1 MKQSALF
8 IALLPLLITPAIYAD
23 TTQTSVLDNRAA
35 KGDITQPGGA
45 RRLSEDQ
52 TAAIRASLNE
62 KPAKNIILLIGDGM
76 GDSEITAAR
85 NYAEGAGG
93 FFKGIDALPLTG
105 QYTHYALDKKT
116 GKPDYV
122 TDSAASATAWSTGV
136 KTYNGALGVDI
147 HEKDRQTLLEM
158 AKAAGLATGNVST
171 AELQDATPAAL
182 VAHVTSRKC
191 YGPSVTSEKC
201 PTNALEK
208 GGKGSITEQLLNAR
222 PDVTLGGGAKTFA
235 ETATAGEWQGK
246 TLREQAQAR
255 GYQLVSDA
263 NSLAAITEANQ
274 DKPLLGLFSD
284 GNMPVRWEGPK
295 ASYHGNIDKP
305 AVTCTPNPKRTDS
318 VPTLAA
324 MTDKAIDL
332 LSKSEKGFFLQVE
345 GASIDKQDH
354 AANPCG
360 QIGET
365 VDLDEAV
372 QKALAF
378 AKKDGN
384 TLVIVTADHAHASQ
398 IVPPDTKA
406 PGLTQALNTKDGAVM
421 VMSYGNSEEESMEH
435 TGTQLRIA
443 ASGPGAQRVIGL
455 TDQTD
460 NFYTI
465 AGALGL
471 ATTTDQQKALSDNA
485 EVRVATENG
494 SYAADATGFN
504 GDAVLSYELKD
515 KSGNVIAASDSTT
528 PLSGV
533 RVKTAQTT
541 AIALDKVAE
550 GNEYTLTVTGR
561 QSGKSVT
568 VDFQAP
574 AAGSSDKNADKNA
587 DKNGVIASGKVNNNP
602 QADGSPLGETG
613 TAVAVVA
620 IAVAMLAAIAMIIKT
635 VKITR

>member
-1 MKQSALF
+1 MKLSALF
-8 IALLPLLITPAIYAD
+8 IALIPLLGSPVIHAE
-23 TTQTSVLDNRAA
+23 TTAAPVLENRAA
-35 KGDITQPGGA
+35 QGDITTPGGA
-45 RRLSEDQ
+45 RRLTGDQ
-52 TAAIRASLNE
+52 TEALRASLIN
-62 KPAKNIILLIGDGM
+62 KPAKNVILLIGDGM

-105 QYTHYALDKKT
+105 QYTHYSLDKNRET
-116 GKPDYV
+116 GLRDRLGGLRHRR
-122 TDSAASATAWSTGV
+122 TTGV

-147 HEKDRQTLLEM
+147 HENAHQTILEL

-191 YGPSVTSEKC
+191 YGPTVTSEKC
-201 PTNALEK
+201 PSNALEK

-255 GYQLVSDA
+255 GYQIVTDA
-263 NSLAAITEANQ
+263 ASLAAATEASQ
-274 DKPLLGLFSD
+274 DKPLLGLFAD

-305 AVTCTPNPKRTDS
+305 PVTCTPNPKRDAS
-318 VPTLAA
+318 VPTLAQ
-324 MTDKAIDL
+324 MTEKAIDL
-332 LSKSEKGFFLQVE
+332 LSRNEKGFFLQVE

-372 QKALAF
+372 QKALEF
-378 AKKDGN
+378 ARKDGN

-398 IVPPDTKA
+398 IIPADSKA
-406 PGLTQALNTKDGAVM
+406 PGLTQALNTHDGAVM
-421 VMSYGNSEEESMEH
+421 VMCYGNSEEESMEH

-443 ASGPGAQRVIGL
+443 AYGPHAANVVGL

-460 NFYTI
+460 LF
-465 AGALGL
+465 
-471 ATTTDQQKALSDNA
+471 TTMKAALS
-485 EVRVATENG
+485 
-494 SYAADATGFN
+494 
-504 GDAVLSYELKD
+504 LK
-515 KSGNVIAASDSTT
+515 
-528 PLSGV
+528 
-533 RVKTAQTT
+533 
-541 AIALDKVAE
+541 
-550 GNEYTLTVTGR
+550 
-561 QSGKSVT
+561 
-568 VDFQAP
+568 
-574 AAGSSDKNADKNA
+574 
-587 DKNGVIASGKVNNNP
+587 
-602 QADGSPLGETG
+602 
-613 TAVAVVA
+613 
-620 IAVAMLAAIAMIIKT
+620 
-635 VKITR
+635 

>member
-1 MKQSALF
+1 MKQSALYL
-8 IALLPLLITPAIYAD
+8 ALLPVFFTSVIYAE
-23 TTQTSVLDNRAA
+23 TTDTSVLEHRAA
-35 KGDITQPGGA
+35 QGDISTPGGA
-45 RRLSEDQ
+45 RRLTADQ
-52 TAAIRASLNE
+52 TAALRDSLID

-93 FFKGIDALPLTG
+93 YFKGIDALPLTG

-147 HEKDRQTLLEM
+147 HEKDHMTILEM

-182 VAHVTSRKC
+182 VSHVISRRC
-191 YGPSVTSEKC
+191 YGPTVTSEKC
-201 PTNALEK
+201 ALNALEK
-208 GGKGSITEQLLNAR
+208 GGKGSITEQLLNTRA
-222 PDVTLGGGAKTFA
+222 DVTLGGGAKTFS

-255 GYQLVSDA
+255 GYQMVSDA
-263 NSLAAITEANQ
+263 SALAAISEANQ
-274 DKPLLGLFSD
+274 DKPLLGLFAD

-295 ASYHGNIDKP
+295 ASLHGNLDKP
-305 AVTCTPNPKRTDS
+305 AVTCTPNAKRTDS

-324 MTDKAIDL
+324 MTEKAIDL
-332 LSKSEKGFFLQVE
+332 LSKNEKGFFLQVE

-372 QKALAF
+372 QKALEF

-398 IVPPDTKA
+398 IIPADTKA
-406 PGLTQALNTKDGAVM
+406 PGLSQALNTKDGAVM
-421 VMSYGNSEEESMEH
+421 AITYGNSEEESMEH
-435 TGTQLRIA
+435 TGTQVRIA
-443 ASGPGAQRVIGL
+443 AYGPHAGNVVGL

-460 NFYTI
+460 LFYTMKS
-465 AGALGL
+465 AL
-471 ATTTDQQKALSDNA
+471 N
-485 EVRVATENG
+485 
-494 SYAADATGFN
+494 
-504 GDAVLSYELKD
+504 LK
-515 KSGNVIAASDSTT
+515 
-528 PLSGV
+528 
-533 RVKTAQTT
+533 
-541 AIALDKVAE
+541 
-550 GNEYTLTVTGR
+550 
-561 QSGKSVT
+561 
-568 VDFQAP
+568 
-574 AAGSSDKNADKNA
+574 
-587 DKNGVIASGKVNNNP
+587 
-602 QADGSPLGETG
+602 
-613 TAVAVVA
+613 
-620 IAVAMLAAIAMIIKT
+620 
-635 VKITR
+635 

>member
-1 MKQSALF
+1 MKQSTIAL
-8 IALLPLLITPAIYAD
+8 ALLPLLFTPVTKAR
-23 TTQTSVLDNRAA
+23 TPEMPVLENRAA
-35 KGDITQPGGA
+35 QGDITAPGGA
-45 RRLSEDQ
+45 RRLTGDQ
-52 TAAIRASLNE
+52 TAALRDSLSD

-105 QYTHYALDKKT
+105 QYTHYALNKKT

-147 HEKDRQTLLEM
+147 HEKDHPTILEM

-191 YGPSVTSEKC
+191 YGPSATSEKC
-201 PTNALEK
+201 PGNALEK
-208 GGKGSITEQLLNAR
+208 GGRGSITEQLLNAR
-222 PDVTLGGGAKTFA
+222 ADVTLGGGAKTFA

-263 NSLAAITEANQ
+263 ASLNAVTEANQ
-274 DKPLLGLFSD
+274 QKPLLGLFAD
-284 GNMPVRWEGPK
+284 GNMPVRWQGPK
-295 ASYHGNIDKP
+295 ATYHGNIDKP
-305 AVTCTPNPKRTDS
+305 AVTCTPNPQRNDS
-318 VPTLAA
+318 VPTLAQ
-324 MTDKAIDL
+324 MTDKAIEL
-332 LSKSEKGFFLQVE
+332 LSKNEKGFFLQVE

-372 QKALAF
+372 QRALEF

-398 IVPPDTKA
+398 IVAPDTKA
-406 PGLTQALNTKDGAVM
+406 PGLTQALNTNDGAVM
-421 VMSYGNSEEESMEH
+421 VMSYGNSEEDSQEH
-435 TGTQLRIA
+435 TGSQLRIA
-443 ASGPGAQRVIGL
+443 AYGPHAANVVGL

-460 NFYTI
+460 LFYTMK
-465 AGALGL
+465 AALGL
-471 ATTTDQQKALSDNA
+471 K
-485 EVRVATENG
+485 
-494 SYAADATGFN
+494 
-504 GDAVLSYELKD
+504 
-515 KSGNVIAASDSTT
+515 
-528 PLSGV
+528 
-533 RVKTAQTT
+533 
-541 AIALDKVAE
+541 
-550 GNEYTLTVTGR
+550 
-561 QSGKSVT
+561 
-568 VDFQAP
+568 
-574 AAGSSDKNADKNA
+574 
-587 DKNGVIASGKVNNNP
+587 
-602 QADGSPLGETG
+602 
-613 TAVAVVA
+613 
-620 IAVAMLAAIAMIIKT
+620 
-635 VKITR
+635 

>member
-1 MKQSALF
+1 
-8 IALLPLLITPAIYAD
+8 
-23 TTQTSVLDNRAA
+23 
-35 KGDITQPGGA
+35 
-45 RRLSEDQ
+45 
-52 TAAIRASLNE
+52 
-62 KPAKNIILLIGDGM
+62 
-76 GDSEITAAR
+76 
-85 NYAEGAGG
+85 
-93 FFKGIDALPLTG
+93 
-105 QYTHYALDKKT
+105 
-116 GKPDYV
+116 
-122 TDSAASATAWSTGV
+122 
-136 KTYNGALGVDI
+136 
-147 HEKDRQTLLEM
+147 M

-235 ETATAGEWQGK
+235 ETSTAGEWQGK

-324 MTDKAIDL
+324 ITDKAIDL

-443 ASGPGAQRVIGL
+443 AYGPHAANVVGL

-460 NFYTI
+460 LFYTMK
-465 AGALGL
+465 AALGL
-471 ATTTDQQKALSDNA
+471 K
-485 EVRVATENG
+485 
-494 SYAADATGFN
+494 
-504 GDAVLSYELKD
+504 
-515 KSGNVIAASDSTT
+515 
-528 PLSGV
+528 
-533 RVKTAQTT
+533 
-541 AIALDKVAE
+541 
-550 GNEYTLTVTGR
+550 
-561 QSGKSVT
+561 
-568 VDFQAP
+568 
-574 AAGSSDKNADKNA
+574 
-587 DKNGVIASGKVNNNP
+587 
-602 QADGSPLGETG
+602 
-613 TAVAVVA
+613 
-620 IAVAMLAAIAMIIKT
+620 
-635 VKITR
+635 